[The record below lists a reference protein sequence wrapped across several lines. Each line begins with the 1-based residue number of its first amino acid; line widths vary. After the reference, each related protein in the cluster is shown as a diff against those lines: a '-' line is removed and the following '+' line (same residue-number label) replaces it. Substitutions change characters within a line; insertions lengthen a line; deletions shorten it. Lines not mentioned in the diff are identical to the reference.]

1 MPASKTAKGKTKS
14 RRKTKPKSKA
24 ERNEINQRNA
34 KRSTGPRTSS
44 GKDKSKYNACK
55 HGMTAR
61 TVLLPGED
69 AAALAARQQHLINA
83 FQPRNSVELAVIEG
97 MAGAMWKSD
106 RADLA
111 AGRRIS
117 ERLRHEPLEQAKKE
131 QDEAV
136 ELGGRLFWQPSFP
149 LPISKRFPIGK
160 LTEPLCSENAVHP
173 HHPARLKLRL
183 EHTIPGCDWLLGS
196 LGDLLVRLYGEKLW
210 LSADPFKMVRLM
222 GKHAIDMVDDLTVAR
237 VFLDSLTLI
246 SAPKGGPERET
257 FDWQNAMIKMLITFD
272 VENKGGIA
280 ASVAK
285 QCEPFARRLAELPL
299 AKLAPRDEEDARRRL
314 TAIIEQEICRLRHV
328 RQMLQEIAD
337 ADAAEAPGRLAFELG
352 PEGDRYRRYGL
363 SAERLVIKRFGDFLK
378 TRGKTADGTFDAV
391 DVDLQALLGTA
402 APDAVARGGE
412 ALSAAAPPHP
422 ACGRPLPEGRGEEEE
437 DRVSSR
443 TCTTGAADRTR
454 LEMPASSHYEEIS
467 CDDEHFLRTEA
478 NAHRGDLRNEAN
490 DDRGEQETDATTASG
505 CDETEL
511 GHCRLSPGNVE
522 RSTHAKDRAD
532 GSLEANLDLERRRRE
547 FEKQSPFRAKRP
559 EKRSERAEGKRRKP
573 RQPSTLDL
581 VWRCPLQV
589 PMRKSVATTNTF
601 CETKPLRI
609 EAILETKPVT
619 MEVSRKWTPQLHHI
633 PMKPSTVIP
642 AARRGTW
649 SGAPL

>member
-1 MPASKTAKGKTKS
+1 MPATKTAKGKTKS
-14 RRKTKPKSKA
+14 RRKTQPKSKA
-24 ERNEINQRNA
+24 ERKEINLRNA
-34 KRSTGPRTSS
+34 RRSTGPRTAR
-44 GKDKSKYNACK
+44 GKENSKYNACK

-69 AAALAARQQHLINA
+69 AAALAARQQHLVDA

-173 HHPARLKLRL
+173 HHPARIKLRL
-183 EHTIPGCDWLLGS
+183 EHTIPGCDWLSGS
-196 LGDLLVRLYGEKLW
+196 WGDLLVRLYGDKLW

-246 SAPKGGPERET
+246 SAPKGGPERDT

-272 VENKGGIA
+272 VENKKGIA
-280 ASVAK
+280 ASAAK

-299 AKLAPRDEEDARRRL
+299 AKLAPRDEEDARARL
-314 TAIIEQEICRLRHV
+314 TAIIDQEVCRLRHV
-328 RQMLQEIAD
+328 RQTLQEIAD

-363 SAERLVIKRFGDFLK
+363 SAERLVIKRFGDFLT
-378 TRGKTADGTFDAV
+378 TRGKTADGTFDPV
-391 DVDLQALLGTA
+391 DVDLQSLLGTA
-402 APDAVARGGE
+402 APDVVERAGE

-437 DRVSSR
+437 DRAFSR
-443 TCTTGAADRTR
+443 TCATGTADRTR
-454 LEMPASSHYEEIS
+454 LEMLASSPHEEIS
-467 CDDEHFLRTEA
+467 CNDEHFLRNEA
-478 NAHRGDLRNEAN
+478 IAHRGDPRNEASA
-490 DDRGEQETDATTASG
+490 DGGEHETDARPESRF
-505 CDETEL
+505 DESEFGHSRRSTE
-511 GHCRLSPGNVE
+511 SVE
-522 RSTHAKDRAD
+522 RSAPARDRAD

-547 FEKQSPFRAKRP
+547 FKKHSPFRAKRP
-559 EKRSERAEGKRRKP
+559 EKRSERAPKGSGGSRGRPP
-573 RQPSTLDL
+573 RS
-581 VWRCPLQV
+581 
-589 PMRKSVATTNTF
+589 
-601 CETKPLRI
+601 I
-609 EAILETKPVT
+609 
-619 MEVSRKWTPQLHHI
+619 
-633 PMKPSTVIP
+633 
-642 AARRGTW
+642 W
-649 SGAPL
+649 SGDARFKSL